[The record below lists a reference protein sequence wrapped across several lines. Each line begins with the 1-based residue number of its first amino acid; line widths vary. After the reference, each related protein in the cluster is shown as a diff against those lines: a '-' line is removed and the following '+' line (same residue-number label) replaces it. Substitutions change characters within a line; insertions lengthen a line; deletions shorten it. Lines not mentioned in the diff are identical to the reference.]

1 MTDQQRAARL
11 LKSNLITLNGLSFL
25 SDTYIDLAFFN
36 IFISNIVILIF
47 KFFNKIILLIEH
59 FFFFFFSL
67 SPMSQIIDKIKRD
80 PSEEIEILMRYG
92 QHPNIITLK
101 DVSDI

>member
-25 SDTYIDLAFFN
+25 SDTYTDLAFFN
-36 IFISNIVILIF
+36 IFIFDIVILIF

-59 FFFFFFSL
+59 FFFFL
-67 SPMSQIIDKIKRD
+67 QCLR
-80 PSEEIEILMRYG
+80 L
-92 QHPNIITLK
+92 
-101 DVSDI
+101 

>member
-11 LKSNLITLNGLSFL
+11 LKSSLITLNGLSFL
-25 SDTYIDLAFFN
+25 SDTYTDLAFFN
-36 IFISNIVILIF
+36 IFIFNIVILIF

-59 FFFFFFSL
+59 FFFF